1 MAPPETMWPAPAIR
15 CLRSADKYRRD
26 AIGPRT
32 PIGALRGSISRML
45 DSIDAV
51 VVSLPPEDTAFGWD
65 YPALRDLLQARR
77 IPHTCLR
84 GDPYRPLT
92 PADHDRLDTLVG
104 AAESSEEAR
113 HA

>member
-1 MAPPETMWPAPAIR
+1 MACAGDPLLA
-15 CLRSADKYRRD
+15 LGDKYRRD

-104 AAESSEEAR
+104 AAESSGEAR

>member
-1 MAPPETMWPAPAIR
+1 MNSAGDPLLA
-15 CLRSADKYRRD
+15 LADKYRRD

-32 PIGALRGSISRML
+32 PIGALRSSISRML
-45 DSIDAV
+45 DTIDAV

-77 IPHTCLR
+77 IPHICLC
-84 GDPYRPLT
+84 GDPYQPLT
-92 PADHDRLDTLVG
+92 PADHDRLRTLVG
-104 AAESSEEAR
+104 TAAPAGEVR